1 MLDRSTDTRIRAA
14 VFEWL
19 AEQVTVH
26 GDVLPRETLAEG
38 FILDGTRVPLVGP
51 QGIFKPRVLREAPL
65 SITTA
70 LDGPYDDAFG
80 PDGLLRYRYRGE
92 DPDHP
97 DNRGLRTAKDNH
109 LPLVYFHGVAR
120 GRDLEGSQRAN
131 VETILHMTT
140 DKTDK
145 SKSPSSSHQT
155 IIQKE
160 YDRTWERRFTIS
172 GRRPWHFRR
181 ANAPVLPMT

>member
-65 SITTA
+65 
-70 LDGPYDDAFG
+70 
-80 PDGLLRYRYRGE
+80 
-92 DPDHP
+92 
-97 DNRGLRTAKDNH
+97 
-109 LPLVYFHGVAR
+109 
-120 GRDLEGSQRAN
+120 
-131 VETILHMTT
+131 
-140 DKTDK
+140 
-145 SKSPSSSHQT
+145 
-155 IIQKE
+155 
-160 YDRTWERRFTIS
+160 
-172 GRRPWHFRR
+172 
-181 ANAPVLPMT
+181 